1 MALFK
6 RSQKK
11 TEAAE
16 EKKEVKKA
24 PAPEEKAVKP
34 VSPGRGKAP
43 AKTPAGTSARIPDD
57 LSRILLRPR
66 ITEKATIANE
76 KRAYVFEVD
85 PRATKKTVKEAVQ
98 KFYKVTPVKVN
109 IVKIPAKKRVSQMR
123 RVRGMKSGGKKAYV
137 YLKAGD
143 SISFI

>member
-85 PRATKKTVKEAVQ
+85 PRATKKTVKEA
-98 KFYKVTPVKVN
+98 PVKVN